1 MFSDPDGN
9 LEITILNKV
18 HMDFKNIVFDIGG
31 VLVDSNPRY
40 LYKDYFDNN
49 REMEYFLKNIC
60 SPEWNLEQDKGRSL
74 TEGTHILLNKFPEY
88 HSLIQIFYEKYEKM
102 LKSDIPETV
111 SILYKL
117 KAKYKIYGLTN
128 WSAET
133 FEIAYAKFPFFKE
146 FDGIVISGQ
155 EKILKPDKKIYYRLL
170 ERYNLN
176 AENTI
181 YIDDNID
188 NIRTAEE
195 IGMYSIHFENA
206 RKLENELSLIME
218 I

>member
-1 MFSDPDGN
+1 MRR
-9 LEITILNKV
+9 
-18 HMDFKNIVFDIGG
+18 DFKNIVFDFGG

-40 LYKDYFDNN
+40 LFKDYFNDNS
-49 REMEYFLKNIC
+49 EMEYFLENIC
-60 SPEWNLEQDKGRSL
+60 TPEWNLEQDKGRSL
-74 TEGTHILLNKFPEY
+74 AEGTLILQNKYPEF
-88 HSLIQIFYEKYEKM
+88 HSLIQIFYDKYETM

-111 SILYKL
+111 FLLHQL

-133 FEIAYAKFPFFKE
+133 FKIAYEKFPFFKE
-146 FDGIVISGQ
+146 FDGIVVSGQ
-155 EKILKPDKKIYYRLL
+155 EKILKPDKRIYYRLL
-170 ERYNLN
+170 DRYNLK
-176 AENTI
+176 AEDTL

-195 IGMYSIHFENA
+195 IGMYSILFEDA
-206 RKLENELSLIME
+206 RKLEHELSLIIE

>member
-1 MFSDPDGN
+1 
-9 LEITILNKV
+9 
-18 HMDFKNIVFDIGG
+18 MDIKNIVFDIGG

-40 LYKDYFDNN
+40 LFKDYFKDNS
-49 REMEYFLKNIC
+49 EMEYFLTNIC
-60 SPEWNLEQDKGRSL
+60 SPEWNLVQDKGRSL
-74 TEGTHILLNKFPEY
+74 AEGTRILQNKFPEF
-88 HSLIQIFYEKYEKM
+88 HSLIQVFYDKYEKM

-133 FEIAYAKFPFFKE
+133 FKIACAKFPFFKE
-146 FDGIVISGQ
+146 FDGIVVSGQ
-155 EKILKPDKKIYYRLL
+155 EKILKPDKRIYYRLL
-170 ERYNLN
+170 DRYNLKV
-176 AENTI
+176 ENTV

-195 IGMYSIHFENA
+195 IGMRSIHFENA
-206 RKLENELSLIME
+206 GKLENELSLLIE